1 MPAIPTRLRLTASDK
16 AAMAVYWEF
25 YEPIADEV
33 DKELRESLLELP
45 EWAPMIKAV
54 PEAQAAAQA
63 REGRER
69 QKKAIVGGDW
79 APYLEDVRAQG
90 VQYARAGVSF
100 VAWYDII
107 AIYREA
113 IRLRLA
119 RLAERDP
126 ARATRVSE
134 GLNRLV
140 DIAMS
145 HLGEAYLDAKEQI
158 IVQQQEAIRELS
170 VPVLQVRN
178 HLLILPVVGM
188 IDSTRARQLIENMLA
203 AIRDHRAK
211 GVVIDVTGV
220 PVVDTAVANHL
231 MQASEAARLMG
242 AMVVVTGISA
252 AMAQT
257 LVGLGAALPKATTV
271 VDLQEGLE
279 QVERALGYRQ

>member
-25 YEPIADEV
+25 YEPIADEI

-90 VQYARAGVSF
+90 AQYARAGVSF

-113 IRLRLA
+113 IRLRLT
-119 RLAERDP
+119 RLAELDA

-158 IVQQQEAIRELS
+158 ILQQQEAIRELS

-178 HLLILPVVGM
+178 HLLILPVIGM

-279 QVERALGYRQ
+279 HVERALGYRE

>member
-25 YEPIADEV
+25 YEPIADEI

-90 VQYARAGVSF
+90 AQYARAGVSF

-113 IRLRLA
+113 IRRRLA
-119 RLAERDP
+119 RLAELDP

-140 DIAMS
+140 DVAMS

-158 IVQQQEAIRELS
+158 ITHQQEAIRELS

-178 HLLILPVVGM
+178 HLLILPVVGI

-279 QVERALGYRQ
+279 QVERALGYRE

>member
-25 YEPIADEV
+25 YEPIADEI

-90 VQYARAGVSF
+90 AQYARAGVSF

-119 RLAERDP
+119 QLAERVP

-134 GLNRLV
+134 GLSRLV

-158 IVQQQEAIRELS
+158 ILQQQDAIRELS
-170 VPVLQVRN
+170 VPVLQLRN

-188 IDSTRARQLIENMLA
+188 IDSTRARQLIESMLA

-257 LVGLGAALPKATTV
+257 LVGLGAALPRTTTV

-279 QVERALGYRQ
+279 QVERALGYRE

>member
-25 YEPIADEV
+25 YEPIADEI

-90 VQYARAGVSF
+90 AQYARAGVSF

-113 IRLRLA
+113 IRRRLA
-119 RLAERDP
+119 RLAELDP

-140 DIAMS
+140 DVAMS

-158 IVQQQEAIRELS
+158 ILQQQEAIRELS

-279 QVERALGYRQ
+279 QVERALGYRE

>member
-1 MPAIPTRLRLTASDK
+1 MPAIPTRLRLTATDK

-279 QVERALGYRQ
+279 QVERALGYRE

>member
-25 YEPIADEV
+25 YEPIAEEV

-45 EWAPMIKAV
+45 EWAPMIKAMS
-54 PEAQAAAQA
+54 EEQMTAQNKASLDKQ
-63 REGRER
+63 RR
-69 QKKAIVGGDW
+69 AIVDGDW
-79 APYLEDVRAQG
+79 APYLEDTRAQG
-90 VQYARAGVSF
+90 TQYARAGVSF

-113 IRLRLA
+113 IRRRLA
-119 RLAERDP
+119 DLARKDP
-126 ARATRVSE
+126 QRVALVAE
-134 GLNRLV
+134 GMNRWI

-145 HLGEAYLDAKEQI
+145 HLGEAYLDAKEKI
-158 IVQQQEAIRELS
+158 ITQQQEAIRELS
-170 VPVLQVRN
+170 VPVLQIRDR
-178 HLLILPVVGM
+178 LLILPLVGI
-188 IDSTRARQLIENMLA
+188 IDSTRARQLIENLLV

-211 GVVIDVTGV
+211 GIVIDVTGV

-231 MQASEAARLMG
+231 LQASESAKLMG

-257 LVGLGAALPKATTV
+257 LTALGAALPDATTV
-271 VDLQEGLE
+271 VDLQEGLDV
-279 QVERALGYRQ
+279 VERALGYRT

>member
-25 YEPIADEV
+25 YEPIADEI

-45 EWAPMIKAV
+45 EWAPVIKAV

-90 VQYARAGVSF
+90 AQYARAGVSF

-113 IRLRLA
+113 IRRRLA
-119 RLAERDP
+119 RLAELDP

-140 DIAMS
+140 DVAMS

-158 IVQQQEAIRELS
+158 ILQQQEAIRELS
-170 VPVLQVRN
+170 VPVLQIRDQM
-178 HLLILPVVGM
+178 LILPVIGLL
-188 IDSTRARQLIENMLA
+188 DSTRARQLIESLLM

-220 PVVDTAVANHL
+220 PIVDTQVANHL
-231 MQASEAARLMG
+231 LQASKAAQLMG
-242 AMVVVTGISA
+242 ATVVITGISS

-257 LVGLGAALPKATTV
+257 MVGLGTDLPEATTMI
-271 VDLQEGLE
+271 DLQEGVE
-279 QVERALGYRQ
+279 QIERVLGVRA

>member
-1 MPAIPTRLRLTASDK
+1 MPAIPTRLRLTANDK

-25 YEPIADEV
+25 YEPIADEI

-54 PEAQAAAQA
+54 PEAQATAQA

-119 RLAERDP
+119 QLAERDP

-134 GLNRLV
+134 GLSRLV

-257 LVGLGAALPKATTV
+257 LVGLGAALPRTTTV

-279 QVERALGYRQ
+279 QVERALGYRE